1 MPEIWLRYGSTDVV
15 LDIRFE
21 NLANQISATFP
32 VMPDDQVAAAL
43 GAVPLT
49 DDNILMV
56 ALSGSK
62 ATAKVVTM
70 LAEQARAK
78 GFSFTVDVPQ
88 RFAGALRANLAGN
101 ETVSINR
108 IDYRQSLG
116 DRMSKFQRTIMIS
129 SVSYDPLFGFAGAPT
144 ILLRN
149 LLDENKMAE
158 AFAARKDNK
167 PAPGVQGEPLKVA
180 KSAVEGIAATTTTT
194 TTSVELVAGSG
205 GIAGVHVGSISEAFD
220 KAISQLRSISVVE
233 TDPVKCAIVSASS
246 EAGTHLTLA
255 NSLNSLWNTI
265 HMVKEGGAAILVA
278 ENREG
283 VGGGALQMFIE
294 GRLKP
299 DQLHLSPYIDGL
311 EHLLF
316 MEEMKRQE
324 IELGLVSTLPHYYA
338 GTKLGFST
346 YASMKDILDK
356 LSEKQGKNFRA
367 LVMSDADIVLLNP
380 RA

>member
-32 VMPDDQVAAAL
+32 EMPEDQVSAAL
-43 GAVPLT
+43 SGVPIT

-62 ATAKVVTM
+62 AAAKIITM

-78 GFSFTVDVPQ
+78 GFNFTVDVPN
-88 RFAGALRANLAGN
+88 RYAGTLRANLSGN
-101 ETVSINR
+101 ETVPINR
-108 IDYRQSLG
+108 IDYQQSLRE
-116 DRMSKFQRTIMIS
+116 RMSKFQKTIIIS
-129 SVSYDPLFGFAGAPT
+129 TVSYDPLFGFAGAPT

-149 LLDENKMAE
+149 LLDDNKNKMAE

-167 PAPGVQGEPLKVA
+167 PAPGVQGEPLKIA
-180 KSAVEGIAATTTTT
+180 RSAVEGISAAAT
-194 TTSVELVAGSG
+194 SIELVAGGG
-205 GIAGVHVGSISEAFD
+205 GIAGVHVGSINEAFD
-220 KAISQLRSISVVE
+220 RAVSQLQSISVTE

-246 EAGTHLTLA
+246 EPGTHLTLA
-255 NSLNSLWNTI
+255 TSLNSLWNTVHI
-265 HMVKEGGAAILVA
+265 VKEGGSAILVA

-299 DQLHLSPYIDGL
+299 EQLHLSPYIEGL

-316 MEEMKRQE
+316 MEEMTRHG
-324 IELGLVSTLPHYYA
+324 IELGLVSTLPYYYA
-338 GTKLGFST
+338 RTKLGFST
-346 YASMKDILDK
+346 YSSMKDVLDK
-356 LSEKQGKNFRA
+356 LSAKQGKNFRA
-367 LVMSDADIVLLNP
+367 LVMSDADVVMLNP
-380 RA
+380 KA